1 MVTSRV
7 GALFAFTKKKETC
20 LGCKSV
26 LKESEAKNP
35 LCSHC
40 KVNAT
45 KLYMNHLNKYRTLE
59 SQFSRLWTE
68 CQRCQGSLHEEVI
81 CTRYLMN
88 LLLFSLRHT
97 VQYKVTLLVSLQSRL
112 PYILHEEKSSVGSS
126 NAR

>member
-20 LGCKSV
+20 IGCKSV
-26 LKESEAKNP
+26 LSESDEANP
-35 LCSHC
+35 LCLHC

-45 KLYMNHLNKYRTLE
+45 KLFLNQIKKYRILE

-81 CTRYLMN
+81 CTRYVLN
-88 LLLFSLRHT
+88 
-97 VQYKVTLLVSLQSRL
+97 
-112 PYILHEEKSSVGSS
+112 
-126 NAR
+126 N